1 MGKAWSQRTKARII
15 KDNAAKSHN
24 QKPCDSMDFFILKVK
39 LGPMIIMLYGGGA
52 KVRPYTWTPK
62 TTVTRSERC
71 MGHKYNL

>member
-1 MGKAWSQRTKARII
+1 
-15 KDNAAKSHN
+15 
-24 QKPCDSMDFFILKVK
+24 MDFFILKVK